1 MTSAD
6 DRDAFAACF
15 ASSWP
20 RVCRYLRSRGAE
32 ADTHDLASEVFTL
45 AWQRWKRV
53 PDDPLPWLLQT
64 ARHLLA
70 NHLRRQR
77 HRSADPLDELTIA
90 DRRLSGDT
98 LDQRRQARA
107 VLAALAQLSPIDR
120 ESLLLIAWDELT
132 PAQAARACGC
142 STATF
147 RMRVHRARLRLRRR
161 LAETPPP
168 AQTLE
173 TACLTD

>member
-1 MTSAD
+1 MTCA

-32 ADTHDLASEVFTL
+32 ADTHDLASEVFTR
-45 AWQRWKRV
+45 AWQRWERV
-53 PDDPLPWLLQT
+53 PADPLPWLLKT

-70 NHLRRQR
+70 NHRRRRQR
-77 HRSADPLDELTIA
+77 RSAVALDELSVA
-90 DRRLSGDT
+90 GCRLGEDA
-98 LDQRRQARA
+98 LDQRQEARA

-142 STATF
+142 TTATF
-147 RMRVHRARLRLRRR
+147 RMRVHRARSRLRRR
-161 LAETPPP
+161 LADPPLFP
-168 AQTLE
+168 PTLE
-173 TACLTD
+173 NACLTD